1 MKNRFLISEISKMHN
16 IPTKTLRYYHEIG
29 LFEPF
34 EIDEKTGYRYY
45 CTEQFEELNTI
56 NYLKYLGIPLKDI
69 KRHLDNKDVDSFID
83 LLITQ
88 KEITEQK
95 IKELEVIRNRFDS
108 RINEIQN
115 ARQIEDIGVVKI
127 RKLPKRKMISLE
139 EKISSVPQL
148 ELSLRK
154 LENKYELNS
163 NVIIGKV
170 VLTVSCRDIL
180 KLQVEEYNSINIIIE
195 DNICDERDIKIL
207 QEGKYAC
214 IYYRGDHSVS
224 KKYYKM
230 LLEYINN
237 NGYSIRGDSY
247 ERTIINEYISNK
259 QDDYLTEIQIP
270 VFR

>member
-69 KRHLDNKDVDSFID
+69 KKHLENKDIDSFIN

-88 KEITEQK
+88 KEITKQK
-95 IKELEVIRNRFDS
+95 IKELEVIKNRFDS
-108 RINEIQN
+108 RINEIQK
-115 ARQIEDIGVVKI
+115 AKEIKDIEIVKI
-127 RKLPKRKMISLE
+127 KKLPKRKMISLE

-154 LENKYELNS
+154 LENKYEISS
-163 NVIIGKV
+163 NIIIGKV
-170 VLTVSCRDIL
+170 VLTVAREDIL
-180 KLQVEEYNSINIIIE
+180 NLQVQEYNSINIIIE
-195 DNICDERDIKIL
+195 DNICDEKDIKIL
-207 QEGKYAC
+207 EEGQYAC
-214 IYYRGDHSVS
+214 IYYRGDHSIS
-224 KKYYKM
+224 KKYYQM
-230 LLEYINN
+230 LLEFIEDNN
-237 NGYSIRGDSY
+237 YNISGDSY
-247 ERTIINEYISNK
+247 ERTIVNEYISNK
-259 QDDYLTEIQIP
+259 QEDYLTEIQIP
-270 VFR
+270 II